1 MDVTIIVPQY
11 NQPALT
17 IACLRTLFTA
27 HQQSPRVIVVD
38 DGSTG
43 DSAASVRREVPN
55 ATVVCRPHQGV
66 TAAWNHG
73 ARLAASEML
82 VFLNNDSESH
92 GPWIDRLVAPLRV
105 PNVLMTG
112 VADRLEPAIS
122 KHNPGVAPPRLLEGW
137 CFAMRREEF
146 HALNGFD
153 ESLRLYFSD
162 TDLQLRLWQRFGNR
176 DRALRVV
183 RGLPIRHAG
192 HRTTRTVRERRSI
205 WLRDRERFFE
215 KWSAVDLRADR

>member
-17 IACLRTLFTA
+17 IACLRSLYAA
-27 HQQSPRVIVVD
+27 HQQCPRVIVVD

-43 DSAASVRREVPN
+43 EAAASVRREVPN

-73 ARLAASEML
+73 ARLATSELL
-82 VFLNNDSESH
+82 VFLNNDAESH
-92 GPWIDRLVAPLRV
+92 GPWIDRLIAPLRQPDV
-105 PNVLMTG
+105 QMTG

-122 KHNPGVAPPRLLEGW
+122 KHNPGAAPGRLLEGW
-137 CFAMRREEF
+137 CFAMRHQDF
-146 HALNGFD
+146 NAFNGFD

-162 TDLQLRLWQRFGNR
+162 TDLQLRLWQRSGNR
-176 DRALRVV
+176 HSALHVV

-205 WLRDRERFFE
+205 WLRDRERFLE
-215 KWSAVDLRADR
+215 KWSAVHLPADR